1 MSGIRPR
8 RRASPSLLV
17 RLLTLAVH
25 AVLMLGALFMVL
37 PMVWMVAT
45 AFKTAPEIVIWPPR
59 LLPRA
64 PTLANF
70 TGIFEAAPFG
80 RFFLNS
86 LGISLVSTL
95 SVCVT
100 SVLAG
105 AVFAKYR
112 FPGRGLLFG
121 LIIATA
127 IVPFES
133 YMIPLYIQLI
143 HIGWINTYQGIV
155 LPYLFMAFGIFLV
168 RQHVASAIPT
178 EYLEAARVDGASEW
192 WILTRIITPL
202 TAPALSAVG
211 IFAFIQAWAIFI
223 WPLLVA
229 NNQLLFN
236 MEVGLTAFQ
245 FKFSTDYGKLMAGS
259 VLSVLPMLVIFL
271 ILRRR
276 IIESVALTGL
286 KG

>member
-1 MSGIRPR
+1 MIGRAKR
-8 RRASPSLLV
+8 RTRQSPVV
-17 RLLTLAVH
+17 RLLILLTH

-37 PMVWMVAT
+37 PMLWMLAT
-45 AFKTAPEIVIWPPR
+45 AFKTPPEIIIWPPR
-59 LLPRA
+59 LLPQA

-70 TGIFEAAPFG
+70 TGIFDVAPFG
-80 RFFLNS
+80 RFFVNS
-86 LGISLVSTL
+86 VGISLVSTL
-95 SVCVT
+95 SVCAT
-100 SVLAG
+100 SMVAG

-112 FPGRGLLFG
+112 FPGRTLLFG
-121 LIIATA
+121 VIIATA

-133 YMIPLYIQLI
+133 YMVPLYIQLI
-143 HIGWINTYQGIV
+143 QVHWINTYQGIV
-155 LPYLFMAFGIFLV
+155 LPYLFMAFGIFLI
-168 RQHVASAIPT
+168 RQHVSSAIPT

-192 WILTRIITPL
+192 WILTRVMTPL
-202 TAPALSAVG
+202 SAQALSAVG

-229 NNQLLFN
+229 NNPLLFN

-259 VLSVLPMLVIFL
+259 VISVLPMLVVFV